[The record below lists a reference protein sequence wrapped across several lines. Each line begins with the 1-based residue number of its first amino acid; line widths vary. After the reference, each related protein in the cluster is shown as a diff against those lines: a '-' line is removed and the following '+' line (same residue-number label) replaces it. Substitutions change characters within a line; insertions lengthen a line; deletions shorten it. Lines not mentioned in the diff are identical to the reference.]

1 MNRTT
6 SFDDEGQLPAKP
18 VRMSRPIDITLEDEQ
33 EFFLALQEYKAQ
45 SGRLFP
51 TCSELLEVLLSLGYA
66 KRIWKP
72 VPAWTPTVGQPSS
85 GESVDR
91 DSLPMVGW
99 YSSVETPV

>member
-1 MNRTT
+1 MYRST
-6 SFDDEGQLPAKP
+6 SFDVEGQLPP
-18 VRMSRPIDITLEDEQ
+18 RSDSMSRPIDITPEDEQ
-33 EFFLALQEYKAQ
+33 EFFLALQAYKAQ

-51 TCSELLEVLLSLGYA
+51 TCSELLEVLQSLGYA

-72 VPAWTPTVGQPSS
+72 VPAWSPTVGQPSS

-91 DSLPMVGW
+91 DSLPMEGW